1 MTSNRLQTNE
11 DGAIEIDRRCDALES
26 DWRSGRRT
34 SIEQYMLDAP
44 PAIKE
49 RLFEELVLTE
59 WESRVSIGDRIAW
72 CSYLARVPARG
83 DRLLHL
89 WRIST
94 VSSGDESADADAAGS
109 LLMSAGKKRLPALY
123 GTQCKHWSR
132 SVQSQIREV
141 FSAVTRL
148 GDTVLSEACWFDATP
163 KTVAVWVPRIWLRLL
178 AMSITDDDSLQ
189 AQLPLET
196 MQCRVVVII
205 DAMLSVLPP
214 LRQNILKHAL
224 LLESIDE
231 VAKSL
236 NVTRVTVEQTL
247 RVTDELLLDAMQRNA
262 SSFLTD

>member
-1 MTSNRLQTNE
+1 MTSSKLQTSE

-34 SIEQYMLDAP
+34 SIEQYMLDTP

-49 RLFEELVLTE
+49 LLFEELVLTQ
-59 WESRVSIGDRIAW
+59 WESRVAIGDRIAW
-72 CSYLARVPARG
+72 CSYLARFPARG

-94 VSSGDESADADAAGS
+94 LSSGDESADADAACK
-109 LLMSAGKKRLPALY
+109 LLMSTSEKRLPTSY
-123 GTQCKHWSR
+123 GTQCKQWSR

-141 FSAVTRL
+141 FSAVARL
-148 GDTVLSEACWFDATP
+148 SDTAPSEACWFDATP
-163 KTVAVWVPRIWLRLL
+163 NTASDWVPRIWLRLL
-178 AMSITDDDSLQ
+178 AMSITSDDSLL

-196 MQCRVVVII
+196 LQCRVDVIF
-205 DAMLSVLPP
+205 DAMLTVLPP

-231 VAKSL
+231 VARSL
-236 NVTRVTVEQTL
+236 NVTRVTVKQTL
-247 RVTDELLLDAMQRNA
+247 RIADELLLDAMQRNA
-262 SSFLTD
+262 SSFVTE